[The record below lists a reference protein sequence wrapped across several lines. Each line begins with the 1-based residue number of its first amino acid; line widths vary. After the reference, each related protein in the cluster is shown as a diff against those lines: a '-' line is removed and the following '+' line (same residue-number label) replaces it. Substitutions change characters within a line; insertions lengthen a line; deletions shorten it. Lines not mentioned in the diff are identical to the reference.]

1 MGQILHARCR
11 TQISYHNPPAHSA
24 STCTDVSRLRSHVQ
38 IPLRAL
44 EESTI
49 ASRVNLNTHTHTTGV
64 QPTVSNLAR
73 GHAQRR
79 RSNQRS
85 SKSTPPQCLM
95 TRRFIIHWIWLFGGP
110 ARQVLSTNAASTS
123 TMNRGMVSWAVY
135 VGLLMAIQLQPGGD
149 LYGCMCNFLLHCL
162 SHCVY

>member
-49 ASRVNLNTHTHTTGV
+49 ASRVISTHIHTRLVYNPPSAIWRVAT
-64 QPTVSNLAR
+64 PSE
-73 GHAQRR
+73 
-79 RSNQRS
+79 SRS